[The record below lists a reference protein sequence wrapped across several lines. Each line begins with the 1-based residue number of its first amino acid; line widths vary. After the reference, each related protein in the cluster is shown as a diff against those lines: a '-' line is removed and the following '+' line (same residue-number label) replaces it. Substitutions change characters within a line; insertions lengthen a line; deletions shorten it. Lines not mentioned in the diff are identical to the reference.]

1 MLNNNHNFSQ
11 VWAEIDLNA
20 VAHNVR
26 ELRRITDHNAILMAV
41 VKANAYGHGMIE
53 IAQTALANGAEILGA
68 ARLEEGIKIR
78 KAGINAPVL
87 IFGHTP
93 CVLAQKLFEFDLIQT
108 VSSLD
113 SAVQL
118 SEIASLNK
126 KKIRVHLKVDTG
138 MGRLG
143 VLPLGVLPL
152 GILPLGILPD
162 SNIFADQV
170 FCNRALTD
178 VKAMAMLP
186 GLELEGIYTH
196 FATADYK
203 DKSFAKKQFK
213 ILIDFIDML
222 HKEGIDFKLKHAAN
236 SAAVIDMPETHLD
249 MVRAGISIYGLYPSD
264 HVDKTGIA
272 LKPAMSFKTRIVYL
286 KKVPAGFKV
295 SYGSTYTTKAPTTI
309 ATISAGYA
317 DGLNR
322 LLSSNGRVLI
332 RGSTAPIIGRICMDL
347 TMVDV
352 GQIPGVK
359 INDEAVIFG
368 VQGDASITVDEIALS
383 LKTINYEVVSTI
395 TDRTER
401 IYTGLKF

>member
-1 MLNNNHNFSQ
+1 MLNNNRKFPQ

-20 VAHNVR
+20 AAHNVR

-53 IAQTALANGAEILGA
+53 IAQTALANGAEMLGV
-68 ARLEEGIKIR
+68 ARLDEGIKIR
-78 KAGINAPVL
+78 KTGIKTPVL

-93 CVLAQKLFEFDLIQT
+93 CELAQKLLEFDLIQT

-143 VLPLGVLPL
+143 
-152 GILPLGILPD
+152 ILPPGMLPD
-162 SNIFADQV
+162 FNISKDKV
-170 FCNRALTD
+170 SCNRALTD

-196 FATADYK
+196 FATADYL
-203 DKSFAKKQFK
+203 DKSYARRQFK
-213 ILIDFIDML
+213 ILIDFIEML
-222 HKEGIDFKLKHAAN
+222 YKERIEFKLKHAAN
-236 SAAVIDMPETHLD
+236 SAAIIDMPETHLD
-249 MVRAGISIYGLYPSD
+249 MVRAGIAIYGLYPSD
-264 HVDKTGIA
+264 NVDKTGIA

-322 LLSSNGRVLI
+322 LLSSTKGRVLI
-332 RGSTAPIIGRICMDL
+332 RGVTAPIIGRICMDL

-352 GQIPGVK
+352 GQIPEVK
-359 INDEAVIFG
+359 INDEVVIFG
-368 VQGDASITVDEIALS
+368 TQGDASITVDEIALK

-395 TDRTER
+395 TDRTKR
-401 IYTGLKF
+401 IYTGLKS

>member
-1 MLNNNHNFSQ
+1 MLNNNHNFPQ

-78 KAGINAPVL
+78 KAGIKAPVL

-93 CVLAQKLFEFDLIQT
+93 CVLAQKLFKFDLIQT

-143 VLPLGVLPL
+143 VLP
-152 GILPLGILPD
+152 D

-170 FCNRALTD
+170 SCNRALTD

-368 VQGDASITVDEIALS
+368 TQGDASITVDEIALS